1 MKTPVNLKPKKCVWQ
16 KLKASWM
23 LHKWLYIMSIPFIAY
38 FIIFKYIP
46 MYGAQ
51 IAFKDYDVFDGIVGS
66 PWVGLKHFKEFLSD
80 YYFARLVKNTL
91 AISLLSVVWSFPAPI
106 LFALLMNELRQE
118 RFKKVVQTITYL
130 PHFISVIVICGMLVD
145 FLAKDGLI
153 TTLLHT
159 LFGMEPTYYLSYPQY
174 FRTIYIASDVWAG
187 FGWGSIVY
195 LAALTNIDQV
205 LYEAATIDGAGK
217 FKQVLHV
224 TIPGIL
230 PMVMT
235 MLIMRIGHVM
245 GVGYEKIILLYNGN
259 TYETADVLS
268 TYTYRMGIAGADM
281 RYDYTTAIG
290 LFTNMINLILI
301 ITANKVSKKLT
312 ETSLW

>member
-1 MKTPVNLKPKKCVWQ
+1 MKTAVNLKPKKSVWQ

-195 LAALTNIDQV
+195 LAALTNIDQE

-245 GVGYEKIILLYNGN
+245 GVGY
-259 TYETADVLS
+259 
-268 TYTYRMGIAGADM
+268 
-281 RYDYTTAIG
+281 
-290 LFTNMINLILI
+290 
-301 ITANKVSKKLT
+301 
-312 ETSLW
+312 